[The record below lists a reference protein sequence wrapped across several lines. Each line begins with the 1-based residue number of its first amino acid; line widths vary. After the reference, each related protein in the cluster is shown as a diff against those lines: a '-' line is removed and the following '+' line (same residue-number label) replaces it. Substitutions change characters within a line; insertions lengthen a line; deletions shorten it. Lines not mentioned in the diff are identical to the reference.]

1 MPELATLPSTTYR
14 SPSPS
19 QGRRPGR
26 SLNTII
32 EEEPEDSRQRRTAL
46 DNRRIQAQPSNEKIV
61 QWLSPRSDH
70 FPTPRGFHFLSA
82 PILPSSP
89 SSASADE
96 SNSPS
101 ISSSNPW
108 NRVSVSTD
116 VTEFD
121 DIYDISDEEDPQPKV
136 TRASSL
142 KRQNS
147 SRSTMSRRSTVQ
159 TPASHR
165 ALPPLVIPP
174 QPDQK
179 PDQNT
184 ENWSGRP
191 NLKKFISPVP
201 PTPPAKVEMSPAV
214 ISYLQSQQSQDL
226 PTISAPPSLD
236 GSLNSDQLAAISA
249 PPTPILEADE
259 KSNRGDWS
267 GVQLQPAA
275 LATLNAL
282 SGAEDESYQS
292 EQVIEIQ
299 EERRPEMSQQ
309 ASSLFTGIQRPAL
322 RLSTEQQQSLRGLT
336 RLDIPSPGGFFS
348 GLSPRTRHTWHLPS
362 MTPDDLAPPTST
374 TAEQFYRCPWRET
387 VPQMTSTYT
396 LPPPPPRP
404 EQFAIPHPPAP
415 VEQVVEVR
423 GTMSDGMPT
432 ARPIIL
438 EQVVEA
444 RQDLDDGPLTALRLD
459 LHDHSTSSAAHG
471 EPTSPNEDVVATE
484 IVTVYDPEYVKKQQ
498 EAALSNLDRTELWL
512 MAQKAY
518 LKGITLV
525 EEVQLEPEASPQPEP
540 KVVEVSNE
548 ETKEKEL
555 ESETVSP
562 LQRKKTVRFSEA
574 AIKTDVPRSLPPKL
588 LRQESAYYRAFQ
600 DYIIRSRSQDPFVH
614 RLPRFEALQAQRISL
629 REAHF
634 NQLLGKY
641 QLSVLPQSARK
652 RMSANVVRGD
662 DVLVDDPEKLKHEKE
677 YEALNQMSMA
687 NWHVSATKA
696 LNGGRLFSAP
706 IAKRLARM
714 SRIGGAR
721 DRARI
726 LDLGGQATCDWAWHC
741 AITYP
746 NAKVYTVTTKAI
758 RQVSNSNVR
767 GPPNHRQVAVE
778 RLTRLPFPD
787 AHFDLVS
794 ARELH
799 AILKFI
805 GENGEDEWEGCLAEV
820 MRVLKPGGYL
830 DFAVLDSDIINA
842 GPLGLAASVEF
853 GFALKT
859 LGYDPCPTRM
869 FLGRLTRAGFEGVKR
884 AWTCLPMGESPDL
897 AAQAAARESR
907 PLPPLPGAGPNN
919 NKGKS
924 KGKNP
929 APAPGEGGRVLE
941 LEAMVHGS
949 TGAAA
954 SMAGVVGG
962 WAWERW
968 LLRCEME
975 RLAGKDRL
983 ETRPPG
989 WALPPEEADVR
1000 EAGKK
1005 IEGVH
1010 GVIEEGRRC
1019 GAAWRVLRGFARK
1032 SSLL

>member
-1 MPELATLPSTTYR
+1 MPEIVIVPSRTHR

-19 QGRRPGR
+19 LGRRPGR

-32 EEEPEDSRQRRTAL
+32 EEEPEDSHHRRTAL
-46 DNRRIQAQPSNEKIV
+46 DNRRLQPQPSNEKIV

-101 ISSSNPW
+101 ISSNPW

-121 DIYDISDEEDPQPKV
+121 DIYDISDEEEPQPKV
-136 TRASSL
+136 TRTSSL

-147 SRSTMSRRSTVQ
+147 SRGTMSKRPAVQ
-159 TPASHR
+159 TSASHR
-165 ALPPLVIPP
+165 TLPPLVIPS
-174 QPDQK
+174 QPDQ
-179 PDQNT
+179 DT
-184 ENWSGRP
+184 ESWTGRP
-191 NLKKFISPVP
+191 DLKKFVSPVP

-214 ISYLQSQQSQDL
+214 ISYLQSQQSQDI
-226 PTISAPPSLD
+226 PTVSAPPSLD
-236 GSLNSDQLAAISA
+236 GSLNSDQLAAMSA
-249 PPTPILEADE
+249 PPTPIMEADE

-282 SGAEDESYQS
+282 SGGEDENYQT

-309 ASSLFTGIQRPAL
+309 TNRLFSGIQRPAL

-348 GLSPRTRHTWHLPS
+348 GLSPRARHTWHLPS
-362 MTPDDLAPPTST
+362 ITPDDVAPPTST

-387 VPQMTSTYT
+387 VPQMTSTSV

-404 EQFAIPHPPAP
+404 EQFTIPPPPAP

-444 RQDLDDGPLTALRLD
+444 RQGLDVGPLTALRLD
-459 LHDHSTSSAAHG
+459 LHDPSTSSAAHG
-471 EPTSPNEDVVATE
+471 EPASPNEGVTATE
-484 IVTVYDPEYVKKQQ
+484 IVTVYDPEYAKKQQ
-498 EAALSNLDRTELWL
+498 EAALSNLDRTEMWL
-512 MAQKAY
+512 LAQKAY

-525 EEVQLEPEASPQPEP
+525 EEIQLEPDTSSESEP
-540 KVVEVSNE
+540 KATEVSDE
-548 ETKEKEL
+548 EVKEKDL

-600 DYIIRSRSQDPFVH
+600 EYIIRSRSQDPFVH

-662 DVLVDDPEKLKHEKE
+662 DVLVDDPEKLKREKE
-677 YEALNQMSMA
+677 HEALSQMAMA

-706 IAKRLARM
+706 IAKRLARL

-746 NAKVYTVTTKAI
+746 NAKIYTVTTKAI

-842 GPLGLAASVEF
+842 GPLGLAMSVEF
-853 GFALKT
+853 GFTLKT

-869 FLGRLTRAGFEGVKR
+869 FLGRLARAGFEGVKR

-897 AAQAAARESR
+897 GAAAAARETR
-907 PLPPLPGAGPNN
+907 PLPPLPGASSSNN
-919 NKGKS
+919 AGKS
-924 KGKNP
+924 KGKNTP
-929 APAPGEGGRVLE
+929 APPPGGRVLE

-954 SMAGVVGG
+954 SVAGVAGG
-962 WAWERW
+962 WSWERW

-975 RLAGKDRL
+975 KLAGDDRL

-989 WALPPEEADVR
+989 WEALPPEEGDVR

-1010 GVIEEGRRC
+1010 GVVEEGRRC

-1032 SSLL
+1032 SNRL